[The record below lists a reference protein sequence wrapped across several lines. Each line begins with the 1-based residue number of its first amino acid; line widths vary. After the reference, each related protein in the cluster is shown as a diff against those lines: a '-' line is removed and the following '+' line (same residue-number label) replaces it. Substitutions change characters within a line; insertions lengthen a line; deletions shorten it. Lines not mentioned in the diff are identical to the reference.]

1 MPVYFSTQSN
11 LRKQEPVRLPA
22 ARRNGWLRTLSTVK
36 WLRYFRANV
45 ARSRPIPWERSSGAT
60 ADEIAAIAPSLQ
72 AWQLGESSDGGH
84 LRAAARRYA
93 DQIGDSAYL
102 AVVELFI
109 REEQRH
115 GAMLGQFLDRAGVGR
130 VQANWGDSLFRAAR
144 YCITSMEAWTTP
156 VVMVETLAVIYYNA
170 IRRATRSAPLR
181 VICTQILA
189 DELPHL
195 RFQCE
200 RLAILFRQRSRLG
213 MALTMFG
220 HRLAFLMIVTL
231 VWIGHRRALRAGG
244 YGWRHYW
251 RAAWDRMSA
260 AWRRMDPKC
269 YDWSMVEAHP
279 AMRPE
284 MVRLRHFGLVAAEIQ
299 A

>member
-1 MPVYFSTQSN
+1 MPTAFAIQSPLPQVKSARPTARRPLARPRPLSSVAWHRYFQAN
-11 LRKQEPVRLPA
+11 A
-22 ARRNGWLRTLSTVK
+22 ARH
-36 WLRYFRANV
+36 
-45 ARSRPIPWERSSGAT
+45 RPIPWEAGAGAS
-60 ADEIAAIAPSLQ
+60 ADERAAVAASLQ
-72 AWQLGESSDGGH
+72 AWQLGESSDGSH
-84 LRAAARRYA
+84 LRAAAARYA
-93 DQIGDSAYL
+93 EQVGDPEYVT
-102 AVVELFI
+102 VVDLFI

-115 GAMLGQFLDRAGVGR
+115 GAMLGQFLDLAGFGR
-130 VQANWGDSLFRAAR
+130 IGADWGDSLFRAAR
-144 YCITSMEAWTTP
+144 YCITSMEVWTTP
-156 VVMVETLAVIYYNA
+156 VVMIETLAVIYYNA

-181 VICTQILA
+181 VICAQILA

-251 RAAWDRMSA
+251 RAAWDRMNA
-260 AWRRMDPKC
+260 AWRRMDPKR
-269 YDWSMVEAHP
+269 YDWSMVEARP
-279 AMRPE
+279 AMQPE
-284 MVRLRHFGLVAAEIQ
+284 MVRSRRFGLVAAEIQ